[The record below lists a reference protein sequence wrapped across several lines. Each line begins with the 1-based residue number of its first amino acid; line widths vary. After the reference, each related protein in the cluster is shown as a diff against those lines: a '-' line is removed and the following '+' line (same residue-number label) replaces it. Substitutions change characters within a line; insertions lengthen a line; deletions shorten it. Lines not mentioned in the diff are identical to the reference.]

1 MSDNNKTERNEN
13 NRYPQLDPELKNT
26 LCGLLQQLPDARI
39 SFLLSGFSPFMG
51 QTADLDEYFIYT
63 VMQRYKLT
71 SRKAVRVMFSPASFY
86 PRDQKSYARGFK
98 QYYERHLGVRT
109 CVFKFYTFYHLQ
121 RIDRLMKNLNSY
133 ETQNDLL
140 DVGFLCLINSM
151 ENMGIVRN
159 FLHNNR
165 ENPLEAMPALA
176 TGEFQN
182 RLDAVEQLFVK
193 QVFLNLLENGPAAI
207 PRILNW
213 LEKRRATFLRRARTE
228 YLRNARLLGEV
239 NAFYGGGGDPEFLVD
254 MYDYKVR
261 GKNHWSLLLG
271 ALDRG
276 VPFMGYSAH
285 AILLGWNHHAMIT
298 YTDRNKKASYIDH
311 LESKYTFVRPRKRDY
326 FVLRPMKKMVPLSL
340 IVHYERQVAD
350 LRKFELNYFDETVPE
365 DVMSLRNNCAIGC
378 FDTGDDN
385 TRLMGFWSTVTPP
398 HRDKTSE
405 IRYIHYYN
413 GKPCKLRHGEVLSIK
428 PNQPFP
434 SRNT

>member
-165 ENPLEAMPALA
+165 ENPLEAMQALA

-182 RLDAVEQLFVK
+182 RLDAVEQLFV
-193 QVFLNLLENGPAAI
+193 
-207 PRILNW
+207 
-213 LEKRRATFLRRARTE
+213 
-228 YLRNARLLGEV
+228 
-239 NAFYGGGGDPEFLVD
+239 
-254 MYDYKVR
+254 
-261 GKNHWSLLLG
+261 
-271 ALDRG
+271 
-276 VPFMGYSAH
+276 
-285 AILLGWNHHAMIT
+285 
-298 YTDRNKKASYIDH
+298 
-311 LESKYTFVRPRKRDY
+311 
-326 FVLRPMKKMVPLSL
+326 
-340 IVHYERQVAD
+340 
-350 LRKFELNYFDETVPE
+350 
-365 DVMSLRNNCAIGC
+365 
-378 FDTGDDN
+378 
-385 TRLMGFWSTVTPP
+385 
-398 HRDKTSE
+398 
-405 IRYIHYYN
+405 
-413 GKPCKLRHGEVLSIK
+413 
-428 PNQPFP
+428 
-434 SRNT
+434 